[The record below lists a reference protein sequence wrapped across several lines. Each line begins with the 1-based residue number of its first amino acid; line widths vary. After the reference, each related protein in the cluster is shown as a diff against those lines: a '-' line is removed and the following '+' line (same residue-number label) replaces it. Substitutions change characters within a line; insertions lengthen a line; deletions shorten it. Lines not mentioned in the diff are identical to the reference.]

1 MRGFKAKKS
10 LGQHFL
16 VDRKVVLDILHGAR
30 LGPSDVIVEIGPGL
44 GALTFQLAR
53 EVDRVIAVEKDFRA
67 YGELDRRLRAM
78 SVENVD
84 LVRGDILRFP
94 LEPVAGRFGRKLT
107 VVGNLP
113 YNISKPVLEKLLR
126 SCEVVDRA
134 VLMFQAEVA
143 DRLLASPGSK
153 AYGAL
158 TLMVRYRAFPS
169 LILNVGKES
178 FRPKPKVASKVVDL
192 DFSSPSDG
200 GTLDEGWFDTVVRV
214 AFSHRRKT
222 LINSL
227 VGSGCQWPREM
238 VANVLADCGIDPSRR
253 AETLDMDEFIR
264 LAARLKPPQPP
275 ESSPLRGDQRD

>member
-1 MRGFKAKKS
+1 MTIFKAQKS

-16 VDRKVVLDILHGAR
+16 VDRRVVRAIIEGAG
-30 LGPSDVIVEIGPGL
+30 LEPSDVIVEIGPGL
-44 GALTFQLAR
+44 GALTFQLAGK
-53 EVDRVIAVEKDFRA
+53 VCRVVAVEKDLRA
-67 YGELDRRLRAM
+67 YAELERRLNLM

-84 LVRGDILRFP
+84 LVRGDILGFP
-94 LEPVAGRFGRKLT
+94 LDSVAGRFSAKVT

-126 SCEVVDRA
+126 SHAVVERA

-158 TLMVRYRAFPS
+158 TLMVRYRASPS
-169 LILNVGKES
+169 LMLDVSRES
-178 FRPKPKVASKVVDL
+178 FRPKPKVDSKVISL
-192 DFSSPSDG
+192 DFSSPFCRNMN
-200 GTLDEGWFDTVVRV
+200 DEAWFDTVVRA

-227 VGSGCQWPREM
+227 MGSGYKWPREM
-238 VANVLADCGIDPSRR
+238 LADILADCGIDASRR
-253 AETLDMDEFIR
+253 AETLSMDEF
-264 LAARLKPPQPP
+264 LHLSARMDTAFP
-275 ESSPLRGDQRD
+275 R